1 MSRPIAAL
9 VVCFAMGLGGRL
21 PAQQPGTVPAPASII
36 GFEPGTDS
44 MLADWGQITRYFAAL
59 ASASPRVRVDTL
71 GPTTLGRPLLLVTV
85 TSPTHQAQL
94 AALRAGQRR
103 LADPRGLTAR
113 ALDSLRRHQPAVVL
127 IGHNIHSTEIA
138 SSLSSM
144 ELAYR
149 LVTEPTLARLLDSL
163 VVLLVPSLNPDGL
176 DTTVAWYRRYR
187 GTRYEGGPLPWL
199 YHPYVGHDNNRD
211 WYMLTQMETRLVTR
225 VLYREWFPEI
235 VYDVHQ
241 MGSDGVRLFVP
252 PFADPVNPNLDPAL
266 VAATSAV
273 GSAMAAA
280 LYDAGLSGIAQ
291 RRRYDLWWHGGFRT
305 VPARHNMIGILS
317 EAASARLASPAHI
330 LPDSL
335 EQPPRGVDALVPWP
349 GGTWRIGDIMT
360 YQRIAAD
367 ALLRY
372 AATSRSELITR
383 FVELGRRA
391 VAAGLAGD
399 PFAYALPPADDP
411 GAQATLANA
420 LLAAGIEISRAQDAF
435 VADGRTYP
443 AGTLVILM
451 AQPFR
456 AHVKDLLEPQHYPDP
471 GGSRTPYDIAG
482 WTLPLTMGVPADA
495 IRASFTANLV
505 RVDTVAVPPGR
516 IVGAGDVFLLRNR
529 AAAESRA
536 VAALLG
542 AGQHVAWT
550 DSAVVGWGPRARA
563 ILADLAARDG
573 FDVYAAP
580 AAPAGLRGMRQ
591 RLPRIALYQPYT
603 ASIDEGWTRWVFEQ
617 YGISY
622 ATVHDGDMRRGE
634 LRRRFD
640 VVVLPSLSA
649 RQLDAGRDSVTVP
662 AAYAGGLGS
671 AGGDALSVFVRDGGT
686 LVCLN
691 ASSDF
696 AISRLKLPV
705 SNVLA
710 TDAQTQQVS
719 RFLAAGSI
727 LGVAFRRPGGGGR
740 VSSPVLVGI
749 PDSLGVFFEGG
760 AAFEAQPPAQALGWY
775 APEPLRSGFARNPDV
790 VAGRAAAVDV
800 AVGRGRVVLFG
811 FRPQFR
817 GQTHG
822 TLRLL
827 FNAVLLAAP

>member
-9 VVCFAMGLGGRL
+9 AVFVAVGVGGRL
-21 PAQQPGTVPAPASII
+21 PAQRPAAVPAPATVL
-36 GFEPGTDS
+36 GFEPGSDS
-44 MLADWGQITRYFAAL
+44 MLADWGQITRYFAQL
-59 ASASPRVRVDTL
+59 AAASPRVRVDTL
-71 GPTTLGRPLLLVTV
+71 GPTTLGRPLLLVIV
-85 TSPTHQAQL
+85 TSPTHQAHL
-94 AALRAGQRR
+94 AALRAAQRR
-103 LADPRGLTAR
+103 LADPRGLSAR
-113 ALDSLRRHQPAVVL
+113 ALDSLRRAQPAVVL

-144 ELAYR
+144 VLAHR
-149 LVTEPTLARLLDSL
+149 LATEPALAHLLDSL

-176 DTTVAWYRRYR
+176 DTTVAWYRQYR
-187 GTRYEGGPLPWL
+187 GTPYEGGPLPWL

-211 WYMLTQMETRLVTR
+211 WYMLTQAETRLVTR

-241 MGSDGVRLFVP
+241 MGREGVRLFVP

-266 VAATSAV
+266 VAATSAA
-273 GSAMAAA
+273 GSAMASA
-280 LYDAGLSGIAQ
+280 LYDAGLSGVAQ
-291 RRRYDLWWHGGFRT
+291 RHRYDLWWHGGFRT

-317 EAASARLASPAHI
+317 EAASARLASPVHI
-330 LPDSL
+330 PPDSL
-335 EQPPRGVDALVPWP
+335 DQPPRGVNGLVPWS

-360 YQRIAAD
+360 YQRIAAE

-372 AATSRSELITR
+372 AATTRSELITR

-399 PFAYALPPADDP
+399 PFAYVLPPAADA

-420 LLAAGIEISRAQDAF
+420 LLATGIEISRAQDPF
-435 VADGRTYP
+435 VADGRSYP
-443 AGTLVILM
+443 AGSLVIPM

-456 AHVKDLLEPQHYPDP
+456 AHAKDLLEPQHYPDP
-471 GGSRTPYDIAG
+471 GGARTPYDIAG
-482 WTLPLTMGVPADA
+482 WTLPLTMDVPAHA
-495 IRASFTANLV
+495 VSESFTANLV
-505 RVDTVAVPPGR
+505 RVDTVSVPPGR

-529 AAAESRA
+529 ATAESRA
-536 VAALLG
+536 IAALLR

-550 DSAVVGWGPRARA
+550 DTGVVTWGPRARA
-563 ILADLAARDG
+563 ILAELAARHG
-573 FDVYAAP
+573 FPVQAVT
-580 AAPAGLRGMRQ
+580 AAPAGLRGTRQ
-591 RLPRIALYQPYT
+591 RLPRIALYQPHT

-617 YGISY
+617 YDISY
-622 ATVHDGDMRRGE
+622 TTVHDGDMRRGG
-634 LRRRFD
+634 LRSRFD
-640 VVVLPSLSA
+640 VVVLPSASA
-649 RQLDAGRDSVTVP
+649 RQLEAGRDSLTVP
-662 AAYAGGLGS
+662 APYAGGLG
-671 AGGDALSVFVRDGGT
+671 ALGVDALSVFVRDGGT

-696 AISRLKLPV
+696 AISRLNLQV
-705 SNVLA
+705 GNVLA

-727 LGVAFRRPGGGGR
+727 LGVAFRRPEGGGR

-749 PDSLGVFFEGG
+749 PDSVGAFFEGG
-760 AAFEAQPPAQALGWY
+760 GAFEVSPPAEALGWY
-775 APEPLRSGFARNPDV
+775 ASDPLRSGFARHPDV